1 MCISYNMLA
10 TKNNTDKVM
19 EPPAATSNKSN
30 NSSIASTSEFH
41 SSTNTTIACPI
52 TSVAAAVNKV
62 TANARRYTNNA
73 TVKKFTTTTLQKVR
87 NKKKLL
93 SLRNSNNNES
103 ESGGGAAAAA
113 SVYHYR
119 RPVKPVANISRDL
132 SECCTNSYTQISFG
146 ENSDSAKSSIST
158 ISSLDESSSS
168 ELSDIDLEIER
179 IEKKIRMKESRLLP
193 GMLHKTKR
201 EILAPVDPNRIY
213 HPNWLKDEDAQKKD
227 LYNLSRR
234 NNLYFEK
241 LGDPNCNQEEV
252 SAWSE
257 VDHPAK
263 ESSSLAK
270 PSKPK
275 FLYRYHDNTSLQINF
290 RYFNDWRSHIIYYK
304 QIKGYSHNQHL
315 KNKLHHRLNGGN
327 SNNKK
332 PSDECN
338 AANTNKSELRVV
350 TDMKQTGLP
359 YVESKTRLQP
369 ADTLENIN
377 LTLNQVSERNME
389 KSFQY
394 ANETQSGFFSKKSNG
409 SFANINNQL
418 NNITAQNQ
426 CAVQFAHKL
435 NNLNS
440 ILSNTLHHQSITSVQ
455 NSLGTTTNQPLAAQA
470 TNAAT
475 AATKA
480 FTSGSLNSSSFTG
493 SNTNSYLLNPQT
505 TLINTSNKT
514 NNKLESYISSRKV
527 KKSSLS
533 SNKMDNNVQTLLDQI
548 HHTSNLMQTAG
559 SGAGSSGDTD
569 RSTQVLPNVHR
580 LKEKLDKTK
589 KLQSI
594 QAQHNNQFN
603 GSNKNSSDNNP
614 SNTSANNN
622 RTLYN
627 STQKYVIEAS
637 KSGRHILS
645 IQNETEYVVGTDTIK
660 SKQTLVT
667 SIDKS
672 RGGDF
677 YTRWSNL
684 ANHNSEL
691 NSIIKKNF
699 MPDQSVSNASTITA
713 TPKNSTQQIS
723 NSIIKKKFSNLI
735 SLQSRIKHQQQET
748 MNNIK
753 RKHYSEA
760 DMVDTSLFGIQKSDS
775 TARISKRKI
784 TQILAKSK
792 EGKLITQSTGNLAGI
807 QGTNSSSHFPRFIK
821 DSHKVKIT
829 S

>member
-1 MCISYNMLA
+1 MLA

-19 EPPAATSNKSN
+19 EPPAATSH
-30 NSSIASTSEFH
+30 SSSVASTSELH
-41 SSTNTTIACPI
+41 SSGNATIAGPI
-52 TSVAAAVNKV
+52 TSVAAAVNNA
-62 TANARRYTNNA
+62 TANRRYTNNA

-93 SLRNSNNNES
+93 NLRNSNNNES

-113 SVYHYR
+113 AAASVYHYR
-119 RPVKPVANISRDL
+119 RPVKPVVNISRDL
-132 SECCTNSYTQISFG
+132 SECCTNSYTQISFD

-158 ISSLDESSSS
+158 ISSLAESSSS

-201 EILAPVDPNRIY
+201 EILAPADPNRIY
-213 HPNWLKDEDAQKKD
+213 HANWLKDEDAQKKD

-234 NNLYFEK
+234 NNHYFER
-241 LGDPNCNQEEV
+241 LGDPDCNQEEV

-275 FLYRYHDNTSLQINF
+275 FLYRYHDNTNLQINY

-315 KNKLHHRLNGGN
+315 NKPHHRLNG

-332 PSDECN
+332 PSDDSAPN
-338 AANTNKSELRVV
+338 KNKSELRVV

-394 ANETQSGFFSKKSNG
+394 AAETQSGFFSKKSNG
-409 SFANINNQL
+409 SMTNINSQL

-455 NSLGTTTNQPLAAQA
+455 NSLGTNQPAQA
-470 TNAAT
+470 TTAAT
-475 AATKA
+475 ATKA

-505 TLINTSNKT
+505 TLINNSSNKT

-527 KKSSLS
+527 KNSSFS

-548 HHTSNLMQTAG
+548 HHTNNLMQTAG
-559 SGAGSSGDTD
+559 GAGSGGDTD
-569 RSTQVLPNVHR
+569 GSTQVLPNVRR

-594 QAQHNNQFN
+594 QAQHNSQFIK
-603 GSNKNSSDNNP
+603 GNKTSSDDNP
-614 SNTSANNN
+614 STAENNN
-622 RTLYN
+622 KTLYN

-645 IQNETEYVVGTDTIK
+645 IQNETEYVVGTDTIR

-667 SIDKS
+667 SIDKN

-684 ANHNSEL
+684 ANHNNEL
-691 NSIIKKNF
+691 NSMIKKNF
-699 MPDQSVSNASTITA
+699 MPDQSVSNASTVTA

-723 NSIIKKKFSNLI
+723 NSILKKKFSNLI

-775 TARISKRKI
+775 TSRISKRKI

-792 EGKLITQSTGNLAGI
+792 DGKLITQSTGNLAGI

-821 DSHKVKIT
+821 ESHKVKIT